1 MYIQLTSSHLTHQ
14 QFLGKCPGSHVVT
27 NIHLKLLKNVIQI
40 FVMRLSIFLTSMDV
54 IQMEIG
60 LLVNFQQINQDG
72 KILNRASFGNIFL
85 IKSSHYINII
95 QFKLHEGKHWVR

>member
-1 MYIQLTSSHLTHQ
+1 M
-14 QFLGKCPGSHVVT
+14 
-27 NIHLKLLKNVIQI
+27 N
-40 FVMRLSIFLTSMDV
+40 V